1 MNVASFPT
9 IEEAEPAW
17 DQVLD
22 LSDAATL
29 FLTPWWQK
37 MWWKHFGGGS
47 ELAVHV
53 VSDGPRPIG
62 VAPLVFSD
70 GVLDLLGATDL
81 FDYRDFIVERGF
93 EEAFCNALLEHLSRR
108 EWHTLRLESVRESS
122 PTLQAL
128 SSAAESAGMSVEI
141 EPEDVA
147 PVAVLPPTWDEYV
160 AGLSKKD
167 RHELRRKIR
176 RLDGAGEVTRQ
187 VCGSPAQIP
196 GMMDDFLRLHRAS
209 SPDKAEFMTA
219 EREAFFLD
227 AVGEAARRG
236 GLRLETVALDG
247 RPVASCLGFDYAGAF
262 LLYNSGYDPVHYKLS
277 VGIVSKAL
285 AIRGAIESGDRVFDF
300 LRGSE
305 DYKYRLGGQ
314 DRQVYRVLVRR
325 QGQIDG

>member
-9 IEEAEPAW
+9 IEEAEAAW
-17 DQVLD
+17 EQVLE
-22 LSDAATL
+22 LSAAATL
-29 FLTPWWQK
+29 FLTPWWQGV
-37 MWWKHFGGGS
+37 WWRHFGGGA

-53 VSDGPRPIG
+53 VSDGPRPVG
-62 VAPLVFSD
+62 VAPLVWAD
-70 GVLDLLGATDL
+70 GVLELLGGTDL
-81 FDYRDFIVERGF
+81 FDYRDFIVERGR
-93 EEAFCNALLEHLSRR
+93 EEGFCAALLDHLSRR

-128 SSAAESAGMSVEI
+128 SSAAESVGMSVEI

-147 PVAVLPPTWDEYV
+147 PVAILPPTWDEYV
-160 AGLSKKD
+160 SGLSKKD

-176 RLDGAGEVTRQ
+176 RLDGAGAVTRS
-187 VCGSPAQIP
+187 VCASPEQAP
-196 GMMDDFLRLHRAS
+196 SMMADFLRLHRAS

-227 AVGEAARRG
+227 AAGEAARRG
-236 GLRLETVALDG
+236 RLRLETVALDG
-247 RPVASCLGFDYAGAF
+247 RPVASCLGFDYAGVF
-262 LLYNSGYDPVHYKLS
+262 LLYNSGYAPEHSKFS

-314 DRQVYRVLVRR
+314 DSQVYRVLVRR
-325 QGQIDG
+325 

>member
-1 MNVASFPT
+1 MNIASFPT

-17 DQVLD
+17 EQVLD
-22 LSDAATL
+22 LSAAATL

-37 MWWKHFGGGS
+37 VWWKHFGGGS
-47 ELAVHV
+47 ELAVYV

-70 GVLDLLGATDL
+70 GILELLGATDL
-81 FDYRDFIVERGF
+81 FDYRDFIVERGR
-93 EEAFCNALLEHLSRR
+93 EEGFCAALLDHLSGR
-108 EWHTLRLESVRESS
+108 EWHTLKMESVRETS
-122 PTLQAL
+122 PTLKAL
-128 SSAAESAGMSVEI
+128 HSAAESAGMSVEI

-176 RLDGAGEVTRQ
+176 RLDGAGEVSRS
-187 VCGSPAQIP
+187 VCGSPDQLP
-196 GMMDDFLRLHRAS
+196 SMMADFFRLHRAS
-209 SPDKAEFMTA
+209 SPDKAIFMTEA
-219 EREAFFLD
+219 REAFFVD
-227 AVGEAARRG
+227 AVEEAARRG
-236 GLRLETVALDG
+236 RLRLEMVSLDG
-247 RPVASCLGFDYAGAF
+247 RPVASCLGFEYAGAF
-262 LLYNSGYDPVHYKLS
+262 LLYNSGYDPAQPKLS

-285 AIRGAIESGDRVFDF
+285 AIRGAIESGDSVFDF

-314 DRQVYRVLVRR
+314 DHQVCRVLVRR
-325 QGQIDG
+325 

>member
-1 MNVASFPT
+1 MNVSSFPT

-17 DQVLD
+17 EQVLD

-37 MWWKHFGGGS
+37 TWWKHFGGGS

-62 VAPLVFSD
+62 VAPLVCSE
-70 GVLDLLGATDL
+70 GVLDLLGGTDL
-81 FDYRDFIVERGF
+81 FDYRDFIVERGR
-93 EEAFCNALLEHLSRR
+93 EEGFCAALLDHLSRR

-122 PTLQAL
+122 LTLQAL
-128 SSAAESAGMSVEI
+128 PSAAESAGMSVEI

-147 PVAVLPPTWDEYV
+147 PVAVLPQTWDEYV

-167 RHELRRKIR
+167 RHELRRKLR
-176 RLDGAGEVTRQ
+176 RLDGAGEVSRS
-187 VCGSPAQIP
+187 VCGSPDQVRR
-196 GMMDDFLRLHRAS
+196 MMSDFFRLHRAS
-209 SPDKAEFMTA
+209 SPDKATFMTP
-219 EREAFFLD
+219 EREAFFVD
-227 AVGEAARRG
+227 AASEAARRG
-236 GLRLETVALDG
+236 RLRLEMVALDG
-247 RPVASCLGFDYAGAF
+247 QPVASCLGFDYAGAF
-262 LLYNSGYDPVHYKLS
+262 LLYNSGYDPAHSKLS

-285 AIRGAIESGDRVFDF
+285 AIRGAIESGDGVFDF

-325 QGQIDG
+325 

>member
-9 IEEAEPAW
+9 IEEAEAAW
-17 DQVLD
+17 EHVLGM
-22 LSDAATL
+22 SAAATL
-29 FLTPWWQK
+29 FLTPWWQGV
-37 MWWKHFGGGS
+37 WWRHFGGGA

-53 VSDGPRPIG
+53 VSDGRRAIG
-62 VAPLVFSD
+62 VAPLVWAD
-70 GVLDLLGATDL
+70 GVLDLLGGTDL
-81 FDYRDFIVERGF
+81 FDYRDFIVEQGREEGF
-93 EEAFCNALLEHLSRR
+93 CAALLAHLSRR

-122 PTLQAL
+122 PTLRAL
-128 SSAAESAGMSVEI
+128 SSAAESVGMSVEI

-160 AGLSKKD
+160 SGLSKKD

-176 RLDGAGEVTRQ
+176 RLDGAGEVTRS
-187 VCGSPAQIP
+187 VCASPEQAP
-196 GMMDDFLRLHRAS
+196 SMMADFLRLHRAS

-219 EREAFFLD
+219 EREAFFMD
-227 AVGEAARRG
+227 AAGEAARRG
-236 GLRLETVALDG
+236 RLRLETVALDG
-247 RPVASCLGFDYAGAF
+247 RPVASCLGFDYAGVF
-262 LLYNSGYDPVHYKLS
+262 LLYNSGYAPEHSRLS

-314 DRQVYRVLVRR
+314 DSKVYRVLVRR
-325 QGQIDG
+325 

>member
-1 MNVASFPT
+1 MIIASFPT

-17 DQVLD
+17 EQALGA
-22 LSDAATL
+22 SDVATL

-37 MWWKHFGGGS
+37 LWWKHFGGGQ
-47 ELAVHV
+47 ELAVYV
-53 VSDGPRPIG
+53 ASDGQRPVG
-62 VAPLVFSD
+62 VAPLVRTD
-70 GVLDLLGATDL
+70 GVLELLGATDL
-81 FDYRDFIVERGF
+81 FDYRDFIVERGR
-93 EEAFCNALLEHLSRR
+93 EEDFCAALLGHLS
-108 EWHTLRLESVRESS
+108 ELDWHTLRMESVREIS

-128 SSAAESAGMSVEI
+128 GSAAKSAGMSVEI

-147 PVAVLPPTWDEYV
+147 PVAMLPATWEEYV
-160 AGLSKKD
+160 SGLSKKD

-176 RLDGAGEVTRQ
+176 RLHGAGEVTRA
-187 VCGSPAQIP
+187 VYASPEQLSP
-196 GMMDDFLRLHRAS
+196 MMTDFFRLHRAS

-236 GLRLETVALDG
+236 RLRLESIALDG
-247 RPVASCLGFDYAGAF
+247 QSVASCLGFDYAGSF
-262 LLYNSGYDPVHYKLS
+262 LLYNSGYAPEYSKLS

-285 AIRGAIESGDRVFDF
+285 AIEGSIESGDSVFDF

-314 DRQVYRVLVRR
+314 DRQVYRVIVRR
-325 QGQIDG
+325 

>member
-1 MNVASFPT
+1 MW
-9 IEEAEPAW
+9 E
-17 DQVLD
+17 QVLEN
-22 LSDAATL
+22 SAAATL

-37 MWWKHFGGGS
+37 LWWKHFGGGS
-47 ELAVHV
+47 ELSVHV
-53 VSDGPRPIG
+53 VSDGQRPIG
-62 VAPLVFSD
+62 VAPLVSSD
-70 GVLDLLGATDL
+70 GVIQLLGATDL
-81 FDYRDFIVERGF
+81 FDYRDFIVERGRD
-93 EEAFCNALLEHLSRR
+93 EDFCTALLDHLSGR

-128 SSAAESAGMSVEI
+128 PSAAESAGMSVDI

-147 PVAVLPPTWDEYV
+147 PVAILPQTWDEYV

-176 RLDGAGEVTRQ
+176 RLDGAGDVTRS
-187 VCGSPAQIP
+187 VCSFPEQLP
-196 GMMDDFLRLHRAS
+196 SMMEDFFRLHRAS

-219 EREAFFLD
+219 EREAFFVE
-227 AVGEAARRG
+227 AASEAARRG
-236 GLRLETVALDG
+236 RLRLEAVALDG
-247 RPVASCLGFDYAGAF
+247 RPVASCLSFDYAGVF
-262 LLYNSGYDPVHYKLS
+262 LLYNSGYDPEHSKLS

-285 AIRGAIESGDRVFDF
+285 AIRGAIESGDCVFDF

-325 QGQIDG
+325 